1 MSSCLNKTLTIINYI
16 ASGILILV
24 ALAMAILFIF
34 MLATSIG
41 AASVPFNVLSLV
53 LCILIIAVGVLGI
66 WATKKQVR
74 IALGI
79 FSCVA
84 GVIFVIFF
92 ISAAVTSAAIGDSIN
107 YLASFDSSGLNN
119 LPEGTPIAA
128 LYSVL
133 MAAYQSLYLVN
144 SCQGPVCKFSD
155 FGLTCSSIT
164 CASNRISDDLTA
176 YLSEGAQNGGV
187 TQLSLNACL
196 ENIGSSGDSQGADVD
211 TAWCISNTAFIA
223 VVDDWAIGVL
233 IGVWIIT
240 VLVLLLSV
248 SNGALACTIR
258 KKQVKGGVILATP
271 AEVPQTSH
279 SSGEE
284 AEKQVV
290 NSV

>member
-1 MSSCLNKTLTIINYI
+1 MES
-16 ASGILILV
+16 
-24 ALAMAILFIF
+24 
-34 MLATSIG
+34 
-41 AASVPFNVLSLV
+41 
-53 LCILIIAVGVLGI
+53 
-66 WATKKQVR
+66 
-74 IALGI
+74 
-79 FSCVA
+79 
-84 GVIFVIFF
+84 
-92 ISAAVTSAAIGDSIN
+92 
-107 YLASFDSSGLNN
+107 
-119 LPEGTPIAA
+119 PIAA
-128 LYSVL
+128 EVT
-133 MAAYQSLYLVN
+133 AAEMKKMTNMTPATQEN
-144 SCQGPVCKFSD
+144 IPKAI
-155 FGLTCSSIT
+155 LTCFFV
-164 CASNRISDDLTA
+164 
-176 YLSEGAQNGGV
+176 AQNGGV